1 MGEYWKALGAVNKV
15 PKSYSRSAMRHLTF
29 LAAAIAF
36 ACPSISAAQDGN
48 TTKTEGEP
56 PAATGG
62 PELSAVDL
70 TAQAPAPPPL
80 HIPYLQYGVSLAGEF
95 ALDSGKI
102 CQVPGQP
109 ACVINSGGGVSA
121 RVGVRTAGRF
131 YFGGTYEFSKQN
143 PDSLYRL
150 AILQQ
155 ARAEFRYYLDTGHD
169 VEPMALGGLGVAG
182 YGNEWAIDTGG
193 PLAFLGVGAE
203 LQITRRTVVGLAL
216 SYRGIYLGPFMDS
229 GGTHREGGI
238 ASFVSLDLILEARD
252 PL

>member
-1 MGEYWKALGAVNKV
+1 MSFFF
-15 PKSYSRSAMRHLTF
+15 P
-29 LAAAIAF
+29 AAAPAQDENGKKT
-36 ACPSISAAQDGN
+36 AAESAAPTD
-48 TTKTEGEP
+48 EH
-56 PAATGG
+56 
-62 PELSAVDL
+62 ELSMADL
-70 TAQAPAPPPL
+70 AAQAPAPPPL
-80 HIPYLQYGVSLAGEF
+80 NVPYLQYGVSLTGEF
-95 ALDSGKI
+95 VIDSGAV
-102 CQVPGQP
+102 CHVVTQPP
-109 ACVINSGGGVSA
+109 ACVLNSGGGVAA
-121 RVGVRTAGRF
+121 RVGVRTAGRL

-238 ASFVSLDLILEARD
+238 ASFVSLDLILEAR
-252 PL
+252 